1 MKSVFALTTAI
12 AMLVFAVDA
21 QAGCGTCGPK
31 DAGAAACAAGGCS
44 AASCAV
50 GGCSEASCAAG
61 GCSAAASALASS
73 SAAACDA
80 GKGCPIAAAMERLP
94 RLSFAVGEK
103 KTCCSKE
110 AAKLAKESGGHV
122 HFCVAGKEFD
132 SKSDAQL
139 ALIEAT
145 EKYVAAFAKPHSCP
159 KSGKLTLAGQAQS
172 CPKSAARTAERMQK
186 AMGKVKLTYLVGEEA
201 CGCPVKAGNLAKES
215 GQEKLF
221 VVGAEKTAC
230 EKTARLNL
238 ARAKYKAAVTALVE
252 AQAAAEAESTSGT

>member
-1 MKSVFALTTAI
+1 MFALTTAI

-21 QAGCGTCGPK
+21 QAGCGQCGPK
-31 DAGAAACAAGGCS
+31 DAGAATCAA
-44 AASCAV
+44 

-61 GCSAAASALASS
+61 GCSAAASALASC
-73 SAAACDA
+73 SAGACDA

-94 RLSFAVGEK
+94 KLTYAVGEE

-145 EKYVAAFAKPHSCP
+145 EKFVAAFAKPHSCP

-186 AMGKVKLTYLVGEEA
+186 AMGKVKLTYLVGEEE
-201 CGCPVKAGNLAKES
+201 CGCPVKAGKLAKES
-215 GQEKLF
+215 GHEKLF
-221 VVGAEKTAC
+221 VVGDEKTGC

-238 ARAKYKAAVTALVE
+238 ARAKYKAAVEALVQAE
-252 AQAAAEAESTSGT
+252 AAAEAESTSGT